1 MTILGKS
8 IKLNLLASLKLNET
22 TGMKRQ
28 LAPNIQADPLAN
40 LPQTVNP
47 SSEPRISDSDQ
58 CLKQSNDNGSAM
70 SFLCCYDVQTPFQP
84 TKSGQTL
91 RVHSQKH
98 HYFEHENIKNTTSYL
113 YLYYNIIYKYNQPVQ
128 ENIMPETNKYFEL

>member
-47 SSEPRISDSDQ
+47 SSEPRISDSD
-58 CLKQSNDNGSAM
+58 
-70 SFLCCYDVQTPFQP
+70 
-84 TKSGQTL
+84 
-91 RVHSQKH
+91 
-98 HYFEHENIKNTTSYL
+98 
-113 YLYYNIIYKYNQPVQ
+113 
-128 ENIMPETNKYFEL
+128 